1 MERDVINL
9 AGKLKQKYNSANPFI
24 ICEQMGIQI
33 KYVPF
38 MNNPKGQFQELL
50 GRSVILLSHE
60 LKESEERFYICA
72 HELGHAIFHK
82 GLSSY
87 YVSTRNSRSKSESE
101 ANCFAANL
109 IADLYKEETQM
120 YPRKIEDL
128 SRLYGLPVS
137 AYRFLIQLI
146 MNCAFALWGKRER
159 YSSLIWRRLSLPA
172 LSGSNNIFLEEK

>member
-24 ICEQMGIQI
+24 ICEQMDIQI

-87 YVSTRNSRSKSESE
+87 YVSTRNSRSKTESE
-101 ANCFAANL
+101 ANCFATNL
-109 IADLYKEETQM
+109 IVSLYQEDTDQF
-120 YPRKIEDL
+120 PRDVGLLTK
-128 SRLYGLPVS
+128 LYGLPES
-137 AYRFLIQLI
+137 SYKFLI
-146 MNCAFALWGKRER
+146 
-159 YSSLIWRRLSLPA
+159 
-172 LSGSNNIFLEEK
+172 

>member
-87 YVSTRNSRSKSESE
+87 YVSTRTSRSKSESE

-109 IADLYKEETQM
+109 IAGLYKEDTQM

-137 AYRFLIQLI
+137 AYRFLI
-146 MNCAFALWGKRER
+146 
-159 YSSLIWRRLSLPA
+159 
-172 LSGSNNIFLEEK
+172 

>member
-1 MERDVINL
+1 MERDIINL

-109 IADLYKEETQM
+109 IVSLYKEDNDQ
-120 YPRKIEDL
+120 YPRKVEEL
-128 SRLYGLPVS
+128 TNLYGLPES
-137 AYRFLIQLI
+137 MYRFLI
-146 MNCAFALWGKRER
+146 
-159 YSSLIWRRLSLPA
+159 
-172 LSGSNNIFLEEK
+172 

>member
-1 MERDVINL
+1 MCHNSFEMEVSRVNVTREVLLFQFSFLLFTIHSL
-9 AGKLKQKYNSANPFI
+9 TTNSN
-24 ICEQMGIQI
+24 
-33 KYVPF
+33 
-38 MNNPKGQFQELL
+38 EL
-50 GRSVILLSHE
+50 GC
-60 LKESEERFYICA
+60 KESEERFYICA

-109 IADLYKEETQM
+109 IADLYKEDTQM

-137 AYRFLIQLI
+137 AYRFLI
-146 MNCAFALWGKRER
+146 
-159 YSSLIWRRLSLPA
+159 
-172 LSGSNNIFLEEK
+172 

>member
-1 MERDVINL
+1 MELDVINL
-9 AGKLKQKYNSANPFI
+9 VENLKRKYKSANPFY
-24 ICEQMGIQI
+24 ICEKMDIQI
-33 KYVPF
+33 EYVPF
-38 MNNPKGQFQELL
+38 IDDPKGQFQEIL
-50 GRSVILLSHE
+50 GRAVILLNDE
-60 LKESEERFYICA
+60 LKDSEERFYICA

-109 IADLYKEETQM
+109 IADLYKEDTQM